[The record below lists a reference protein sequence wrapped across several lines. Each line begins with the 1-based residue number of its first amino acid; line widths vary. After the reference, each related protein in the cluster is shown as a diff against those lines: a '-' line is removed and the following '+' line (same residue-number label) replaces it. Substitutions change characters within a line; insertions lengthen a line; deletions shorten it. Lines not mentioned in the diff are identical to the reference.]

1 MFLSGFFVFLHSYVL
16 FIVFFSAE
24 LVRLPFVSST
34 QFVSAFQYHTC
45 LLLLFLLVFVEQF
58 PHLLRVISG
67 VSLMRGSARLIND
80 FIGLSV
86 GVASA
91 ASAIKPEVEGLALA
105 PINHLPPNP
114 FTGALADKTCR
125 TFPFQSG
132 HHLCNSAIILWVS
145 AILFWRMFIHAL
157 YSNLNPWFYRHTNSL
172 CFSLG

>member
-1 MFLSGFFVFLHSYVL
+1 MAQPRSVGDRAVQDIEVNNEYD
-16 FIVFFSAE
+16 E
-24 LVRLPFVSST
+24 LINTLGHAFADLNHMAGAPLTEDFQISNLLP
-34 QFVSAFQYHTC
+34 Y
-45 LLLLFLLVFVEQF
+45 
-58 PHLLRVISG
+58 
-67 VSLMRGSARLIND
+67 ARLIND